1 MGICSEDFIRT
12 TQRREMKVMSKEIF
26 TDLYNKISPN
36 EIIHLENCLCKIK
49 TKNLNEYG
57 LGFFCKIPFPNES
70 HLLPVLITNDHI
82 LEKDDISI
90 GKNITILLKNSEEEK
105 KIKMDKSRKTYSN
118 DIYNITIIELKEN
131 ELGNSFLEIDDNPNE
146 KNIKNIYMLN
156 NLNGSKKISYGEIHF
171 INENNSTFTHLCQT
185 KTEFLGAPIMN
196 ISNNKVMGIH
206 KGKSE
211 TYNVGIFINNPI
223 SEFYSNIKK
232 EEKKKNENDD
242 SSNKSNISKKIKNN
256 INKINGKKGDK
267 NITKIKEDNK
277 SENST
282 NNSNNSNNNI
292 NQITN
297 TSEETKKLNKNITEE
312 IKNENKYY
320 NSNIPKNINS
330 QFKKENQTTNKNNF
344 PKNEINNQNKEISNN
359 FNISNKEEDKEIN
372 LIFLVINKELNLDVK
387 ENIIFNK
394 VIKQLYSKYLWLDNI
409 NIIDYKFNGKSIEKE
424 KTVKE
429 NGLKDNSNI
438 ELVENV

>member
-1 MGICSEDFIRT
+1 MGICSEGSIRT
-12 TQRREMKVMSKEIF
+12 IMSKE
-26 TDLYNKISPN
+26 LSPELNNKISPN
-36 EIIHLENCLCKIK
+36 EIIHLENCICKIK
-49 TKNLNEYG
+49 TKNLNGYG

-90 GKNITILLKNSEEEK
+90 GNNITILLKNSDEEK
-105 KIKMDKSRKTYSN
+105 KIKIDKSRKTYSN
-118 DIYNITIIELKEN
+118 DIYNITIIELKKN
-131 ELGNSFLEIDDNPNE
+131 ELGNSFLELDDNRN
-146 KNIKNIYMLN
+146 KKYIKNIYMLN
-156 NLNGSKKISYGEIHF
+156 YLNGRKEISSSEIHF
-171 INENNSTFTHLCQT
+171 INGNNSTFIHLCQT
-185 KTEFLGAPIMN
+185 KIEFLGAPIMN
-196 ISNNKVMGIH
+196 ISNNKVIGMH
-206 KGKSE
+206 KGQSE
-211 TYNVGIFINNPI
+211 KYNVGIFINNPI

-242 SSNKSNISKKIKNN
+242 SSNKSNISKKLRNN
-256 INKINGKKGDK
+256 INKFNGKKGDK

-297 TSEETKKLNKNITEE
+297 TSEQTKKLNKNLPEE

-330 QFKKENQTTNKNNF
+330 QLKKENQTTNKNNF
-344 PKNEINNQNKEISNN
+344 PINEINNQNKEISNN
-359 FNISNKEEDKEIN
+359 FNISNMEDDKEIN

-387 ENIIFNK
+387 ENSIFNK
-394 VIKQLYSKYLWLDNI
+394 VIEQLYSKYLWLDNI